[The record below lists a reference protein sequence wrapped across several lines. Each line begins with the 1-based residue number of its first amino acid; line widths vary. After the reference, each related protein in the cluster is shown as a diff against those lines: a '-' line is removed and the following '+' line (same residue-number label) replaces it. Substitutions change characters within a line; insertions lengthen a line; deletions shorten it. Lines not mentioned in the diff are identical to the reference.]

1 MKNLKKPTY
10 DLKRI
15 LSAQNLNPKE
25 WGIKSENAETWTIAN
40 RKTGEEKVVD
50 K

>member
-1 MKNLKKPTY
+1 MKNLKKLTY
-10 DLKRI
+10 DLKR
-15 LSAQNLNPKE
+15 LGYDPKE
-25 WGIKSENAETWTIAN
+25 WGIKSENADTWTIAN